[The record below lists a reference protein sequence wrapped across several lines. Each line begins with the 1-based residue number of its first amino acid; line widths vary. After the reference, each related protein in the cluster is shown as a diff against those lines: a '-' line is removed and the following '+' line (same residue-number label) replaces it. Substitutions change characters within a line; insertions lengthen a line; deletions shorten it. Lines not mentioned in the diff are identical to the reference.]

1 MKTYDILYPV
11 NDEGGSTLSVWFII
25 LGVILFLAC
34 IAVNVMILMQQK
46 KSAGLAGGMSGMGG
60 GDTYW
65 DKNKKRSL
73 EGKLERY
80 TKIVGGAFM
89 VIALVLNVLQ

>member
-1 MKTYDILYPV
+1 
-11 NDEGGSTLSVWFII
+11 
-25 LGVILFLAC
+25 
-34 IAVNVMILMQQK
+34 MILMQQK
-46 KSAGLAGGMSGMGG
+46 KSAGMSAGAMGMGQSAG

-80 TKIVGGAFM
+80 TKIAGGVFM
-89 VIALVLNVLQ
+89 VLALVLNVLS

>member
-1 MKTYDILYPV
+1 M
-11 NDEGGSTLSVWFII
+11 SFWFII
-25 LGVILFLAC
+25 LSVTLFVTC
-34 IAVNVMILMQQK
+34 VAVNIMILMQQK
-46 KSAGLAGGMSGMGG
+46 KSAGMSPGVTGMGQ

-80 TKIVGGAFM
+80 TKITGAAFM
-89 VIALVLNVLQ
+89 FIALVLNVLK